1 MSVPDGVLS
10 QAAILDMNP
19 SIQRTALLLLAT
31 SAALSARAQDD
42 EAPEPLGLRFRL
54 TGRVQFN
61 LKASFT
67 DAQVPLSGAAGQFAD
82 GYVLLGSNTSASTN
96 AGVVTANPGA
106 VTWNWGYQRAD
117 QVAGN
122 ELTLTRYDQVP
133 RVGTLDG
140 GGSTTY
146 GGELWAMYE
155 LYSFR
160 SFRKRTGHW
169 GVEAGYGFTTF
180 DASASGSV
188 SGTATR
194 NQSIYSLGG
203 IVPPSPGYQGGYFG
217 PIPGGPVAPVL
228 DFAPAR
234 SSSVLAAGRNSLDAA
249 VSTDLHSLKF
259 GPWVELPLSDRWTVG
274 LGAGYCTVYGQADL
288 RFTET
293 TTFTGDPADF
303 GAAAQNLSVKASRD
317 DWRPGFYARG
327 LVDFAL
333 TPNWSVFVGGDIQSN
348 SDLQFSSQGRGARIQ
363 LGSVF
368 GAMAGVQFKF

>member
-1 MSVPDGVLS
+1 MS
-10 QAAILDMNP
+10 P

-31 SAALSARAQDD
+31 SAALSARAQNDD
-42 EAPEPLGLRFRL
+42 APEPLGIRFRL
-54 TGRVQFN
+54 AGRVQFN

-67 DAQVPLSGAAGQFAD
+67 DARTPLSDAAGQFAD
-82 GYVLLGSNTSASTN
+82 GYVLLGSNTSTSTN
-96 AGVVTANPGA
+96 AGVVTANPGST
-106 VTWNWGYQRAD
+106 TWNWGYQRAD
-117 QVAGN
+117 QVSGN

-140 GGSTTY
+140 SGGSTTY

-160 SFRKRTGHW
+160 SFNKRTAHW

-194 NQSIYSLGG
+194 RQSVYSLGG

-217 PIPGGPVAPVL
+217 PVPGGPGAPVI
-228 DFAPAR
+228 DFNPLR
-234 SSSVLAAGRNSLDAA
+234 SSNLQAAGVNSLNAA
-249 VSTDLHSLKF
+249 VSTDLHSIKL
-259 GPWVELPLSDRWTVG
+259 GPWVELPVTDRLTVG
-274 LGAGYCTVYGQADL
+274 LGAGFCTMYAQADL
-288 RFTET
+288 RFSES
-293 TTFTGDPADF
+293 TTFTGNPAEF
-303 GAAAQNLSVKASRD
+303 GVASENLSVSATRE
-317 DWRPGFYARG
+317 DWRPGMYARA
-327 LVDFAL
+327 LVDFAI
-333 TPNWSVFVGGDIQSN
+333 TPNWSVFAGGDIQSN
-348 SDLQFSSQGRGARIQ
+348 SDLNFSAQGRGASVQ